1 MRRRLIYDMSPSIQT
16 RENRA
21 RAWEIKFLVNSALAQ
36 QIRGWAC
43 SRLMPDPHGTGPF
56 GDAYEISSLYFDT
69 GQLDV
74 FHRRGSYGRGK
85 YRIRRYGESDWV
97 FLERKLRTRQQL
109 TKRRIMVE
117 LGALERLS
125 EAEPQNDWAGYW
137 FCRRLRLRR
146 LGPVC
151 QLTYNRTAR
160 VAMTQYGPVRLT
172 LDSHLR
178 ARPAGSAWFSVA
190 GGTAF
195 CGDQVILE
203 LKFRQAMPLLFKS
216 LVEEFALNPSRISKY
231 RLAAVALELDAP
243 APMIPIA
250 DPTYEY
256 A

>member
-1 MRRRLIYDMSPSIQT
+1 MSPSIQS
-16 RENRA
+16 RENRG
-21 RAWEIKFLVNSALAQ
+21 RAWEIKFVVNPTLAE
-36 QIRGWAC
+36 QIRGWAR
-43 SRLMPDPHGTGPF
+43 SRLLPDPNGQGAHR
-56 GDAYEISSLYFDT
+56 DSYQISSLYFDT
-69 GQLDV
+69 QQLDV

-97 FLERKLRTRQQL
+97 FLERKLRTRRQL
-109 TKRRIMVE
+109 TKRRVMVE
-117 LGALERLS
+117 LGALEQLS

-160 VAMTQYGPVRLT
+160 VAMTQYGPIRLN

-178 ARPAGSAWFSVA
+178 ARPADSAWFSVA
-190 GGTAF
+190 HERAF

-203 LKFRQAMPLLFKS
+203 FKFRQTMPLLFKS

-250 DPTYEY
+250 DRTYEY

>member
-1 MRRRLIYDMSPSIQT
+1 MSPSIQS
-16 RENRA
+16 RESRA
-21 RAWEIKFLVNSALAQ
+21 RAWEIKFLLNPALAERV
-36 QIRGWAC
+36 RGWAR
-43 SRLMPDPHGTGPF
+43 SRLRPDPNGQGPHGDG
-56 GDAYEISSLYFDT
+56 YQISSLYYDT
-69 GQLDV
+69 EQLDV

-85 YRIRRYGESDWV
+85 YRIRRYGKSDWV
-97 FLERKLRTRQQL
+97 FLERKLRTRRQL
-109 TKRRIMVE
+109 TKRRTMVE
-117 LGALERLS
+117 LSDLDRLN
-125 EAEPQNDWAGYW
+125 EAETQNGWAGYW
-137 FCRRLRLRR
+137 FYRRLRLRR

-160 VAMTQYGPVRLT
+160 VAMTQYGPIRLT

-178 ARPAGSAWFSVA
+178 ARPADSAWFSVA

-203 LKFRQAMPLLFKS
+203 LKFRQTMPLLFKS

-250 DPTYEY
+250 DRTYEY